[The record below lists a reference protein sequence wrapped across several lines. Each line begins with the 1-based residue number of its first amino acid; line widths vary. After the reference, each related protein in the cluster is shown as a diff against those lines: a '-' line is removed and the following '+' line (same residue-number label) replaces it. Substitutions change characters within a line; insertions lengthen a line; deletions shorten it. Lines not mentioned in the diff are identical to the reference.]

1 MGISKMS
8 NSNHLIMSLLNN
20 MTKLQQNKLTPQ
32 GKLHIPFF
40 QMMCTHKK
48 KGMMQLIKNHD

>member
-1 MGISKMS
+1 MSKS
-8 NSNHLIMSLLNN
+8 RHLIMLLFNN
-20 MTKLQQNKLTPQ
+20 MTKLQENKLTPK

-48 KGMMQLIKNHD
+48 KESMIQLIENHD

>member
-20 MTKLQQNKLTPQ
+20 MTKLQENKLTHQ

-40 QMMCTHKK
+40 QMMCAHKK
-48 KGMMQLIKNHD
+48 KEYDATYRKP